1 MFDAFDLQYRLGG
14 RDVLAAFRPASGA
27 PDEPKDKEK
36 KVDKLKRPPLDSKEW
51 KKQGKD
57 GLEVWDEIEGK
68 GDAVKPGAEVKVHY
82 TGWLTDKDETIFDSS
97 VKRNEPIEFSLE
109 GVIKGWQDGV
119 PGMKPGGSRVLKIPA
134 KLAYGD
140 RAVGKI
146 PAGSTLVFRIELL
159 K

>member
-1 MFDAFDLQYRLGG
+1 MRSICGLALAAGMF
-14 RDVLAAFRPASGA
+14 LAAFQSATGA
-27 PDEPKDKEK
+27 PVADEKEK

-51 KKQGKD
+51 KKVGTE
-57 GLEVWDEIEGK
+57 GLEAWDEVEGK

-97 VKRNEPIEFSLE
+97 VKRNEPIEFGL
-109 GVIKGWQDGV
+109 GQVIKGWQDGV
-119 PGMKPGGSRVLKIPA
+119 PGMKPGGTRVLKIPA

-146 PAGSTLVFRIELL
+146 PAGSTLIFRIELL